1 MRRDIAAARASWERA
16 RQIADAL
23 PGDDP
28 ERSAMRIAP
37 RTKLCGTAWRGVQPN
52 IPTLVGELRELCG
65 VAGDNASLAI
75 GIVAL
80 ALQGGHRGH
89 LREEVGLASEAMT
102 LLESMADPTLTMG
115 AASRRPRF
123 CTRRANRPKHCG
135 GRRPSSIG
143 LVASPP
149 NVSVR
154 PWDHR

>member
-1 MRRDIAAARASWERA
+1 
-16 RQIADAL
+16 
-23 PGDDP
+23 
-28 ERSAMRIAP
+28 MRIAT

-52 IPTLVGELRELCG
+52 IPTLVEELRELCG

-89 LREEVGLASEAMT
+89 FGEEVGLASEAMT

-115 AASRRPRF
+115 AASAAASVLHEAGQSADTLRWSQ
-123 CTRRANRPKHCG
+123 TVIDWVG
-135 GRRPSSIG
+135 GESSERD
-143 LVASPP
+143 
-149 NVSVR
+149 VR